1 MADSDIVCNKSNAT
15 RLSEEDGRR
24 DLAEIT
30 KAIAKLRK
38 RIQLTPEDPA
48 KMSRR
53 FNKLGTLLY
62 SRFEQTGD
70 FVDLDEA
77 IEREEKSVEL
87 TPDCHSEMPVRL
99 NSLAT
104 FLCSRVHST
113 ENISDIYEAVSM
125 MQRSVALTPDGHA
138 DMPERLQ
145 SLGTSLWLRF
155 KRIGHIEDLN
165 DAIFKGRESLELTPE
180 GVDMPRRLDSLATS
194 LSSRFERAGDIGD
207 VTEAISLKRKSV
219 ERTPDNHERM
229 PARLSSLGSSL
240 HLRFERTGDIGD
252 LDEALVMKRQS
263 VELTPDGH
271 ADLPTML
278 MSLCASLKLHSER
291 TGDIA
296 ELNDAVL
303 LNRKSVELTPEWHV
317 DMPGRLT
324 NLAVLFDSRFERT
337 GDIGDLNE
345 GVSKKRRALELTH
358 HGHSMRPARLNSLGI
373 SLWMRSERN
382 GYIADLDEAISIKRN
397 ALELTPFDHVDMPV
411 LLTSLSRSLE
421 SRFQRTDNLRDL
433 YEAIYKYK
441 AAATHPSGSPHTK
454 LEAAKCWVRSLTRN
468 LSHPTPSDILLAFD
482 TTIHLIALTAT
493 LEQTLQRRYAHL
505 RDSSGLPLQ
514 GASSAFTLG
523 RIDKALEWLE
533 QGRCLVWGQLT
544 NLRTPLDDLR
554 RHDSSLA
561 QNFMETSKQLETAG
575 SVRSTARMDMLPSE
589 KISLEEEAQRHLQ
602 LARQWE
608 GLLERVRA
616 IPGFRNFLKPLPFEA
631 ILQDLPESGYVIV
644 INVDSLRCD
653 AIVLQAGEGAPL
665 HVPLSNFTLEMCGQ
679 YQKDLRTQLKVYHLR
694 DRGDEAVVLSEKRDG
709 ERGIRSATLTK
720 AGARTIVQGILKG
733 LWDRVV
739 EPILRR
745 LNLSKT
751 DRSSSSSA
759 PRIWWCPTGPLSFL
773 PLHAAGVYGGNSS
786 ETVLDYAISS
796 YTPTVTALTD
806 RVKNGQP
813 NEATQTSS
821 IFVTSQPNA
830 PGVSSIPGT
839 TKEARII
846 YDVLTEGGVR
856 VEKLEGS
863 SVSAA
868 TCLDIMETF
877 SAVHLACHGS
887 QNAEDPLG
895 SRFLFHDGSM
905 ELGAILQ
912 RNLKD
917 ADLAF
922 LSACQTSTGVQEL
935 PDEAVHL
942 AAGMLAAGYRRVV
955 ATMWSIGDR
964 HAPDVAT
971 DFYQYLLDHSK
982 AGFNSELSAQALH
995 HAINQLRVRLGDSSD
1010 RSLLTW
1016 IPYVHFG
1023 Y

>member
-1 MADSDIVCNKSNAT
+1 MAR
-15 RLSEEDGRR
+15 RL
-24 DLAEIT
+24 
-30 KAIAKLRK
+30 
-38 RIQLTPEDPA
+38 
-48 KMSRR
+48 
-53 FNKLGTLLY
+53 NKLGTLLY
-62 SRFEQTGD
+62 SRFKQTGE
-70 FVDLDEA
+70 FTDLDEA
-77 IEREEKSVEL
+77 IEREERSVEL
-87 TPDCHSEMPVRL
+87 TPEGDSETPVRL
-99 NSLAT
+99 NSLGI
-104 FLCSRVHST
+104 FLCSRFDST
-113 ENISDIYEAVSM
+113 EDISDIDEAVSM
-125 MQRSVALTPDGHA
+125 MQRSVTLTPDGHP

-145 SLGTSLWLRF
+145 GLGTSLWLRF

-165 DAIFKGRESLELTPE
+165 DAVSKGRESVELTPE
-180 GVDMPRRLDSLATS
+180 GHLDMPRRLDSLATS

-207 VTEAISLKRKSV
+207 IIEAISMKRKSL
-219 ERTPDNHERM
+219 ELHPDKHERM

-240 HLRFERTGDIGD
+240 HLRFERTGDMGD
-252 LDEALVMKRQS
+252 LGEALVMKRQS

-278 MSLCASLKLHSER
+278 MSLSASLKLHSER

-296 ELNDAVL
+296 ELNEAL
-303 LNRKSVELTPEWHV
+303 SLNRKSVELTPEWWHV

-324 NLAVLFDSRFERT
+324 NLAVLLDSRFKRT
-337 GDIGDLNE
+337 GDIGDLDE
-345 GVSKKRRALELTH
+345 AVSKKRRALELSH

-382 GYIADLDEAISIKRN
+382 GDIADLDEAISMKRN
-397 ALELTPFDHVDMPV
+397 ALELTPFGHVDMPV

-482 TTIHLIALTAT
+482 TTIHLIALTAA

-505 RDSSGLPLQ
+505 QDSSGLSLQ
-514 GASSAFTLG
+514 GASSAFALG
-523 RIDKALEWLE
+523 RIDKAMEWLE

-561 QNFMETSKQLETAG
+561 QKFMETSKQLETAG

-589 KISLEEEAQRHLQ
+589 KISLEEEAQHHLL

-616 IPGFRNFLKPLPFEA
+616 IPGFANFLKPLPFET

-653 AIVLQAGEGAPL
+653 AIVLKAGEGVPL
-665 HVPLSNFTLEMCGQ
+665 HVPLHNFSFEMCAQ
-679 YQKDLRTQLKVYHLR
+679 YQKDLRTQLKAHHLR
-694 DRGDEAVVLSEKRDG
+694 DRGSEAVVLPENRDG
-709 ERGIRSATLTK
+709 ERGIRSATSTR
-720 AGARTIVQGILKG
+720 AGARTVVQGILKG
-733 LWDRVV
+733 LWERVV
-739 EPILRR
+739 EPILRS
-745 LNLSKT
+745 LNLSVKN
-751 DRSSSSSA
+751 RSIILVGTTENLVVSYRSLIL
-759 PRIWWCPTGPLSFL
+759 P
-773 PLHAAGVYGGNSS
+773 PLHAAGMYGGNSS
-786 ETVLDYAISS
+786 ETILDYAISS

-813 NEATQTSS
+813 NDAKASG

-868 TCLDIMETF
+868 TCLDNMEKF